1 MLMIIFFLIFFFIS
15 VGDSQ
20 PHRPQ
25 PLLRQG
31 AEASQVARPRSLPV
45 CSQLAPSSHPQLHH
59 PILPYLR

>member
-1 MLMIIFFLIFFFIS
+1 MLMIIYFFFIS

-20 PHRPQ
+20 PHRSQ
-25 PLLRQG
+25 SLLRQG
-31 AEASQVARPRSLPV
+31 AEASQVARPRSLPL